1 MAQTIRTIS
10 YSLPLNI
17 IFSSCFFFF
26 VCLVQLR
33 LCCYCPKQRRR
44 KKNWFKRMYNK
55 YITMTWSAR
64 KRGEME
70 RRNTSFMKNCA
81 RLIRCKFLESVIL
94 IDTDRLTAI
103 DRSIE
108 EKCILN
114 LQWLSFVHLF
124 APEHCIVI
132 TYTHSFSFIFF
143 SSEHHILLLFA
154 SSDQLLCTN

>member
-1 MAQTIRTIS
+1 MIACNWHHE
-10 YSLPLNI
+10 NI
-17 IFSSCFFFF
+17 GSNNTNDLLLIAIEYYFFFMFFFF

-103 DRSIE
+103 DRSIDRR
-108 EKCILN
+108 KM
-114 LQWLSFVHLF
+114 HTKF
-124 APEHCIVI
+124 AMAFFCSLVCARALYCNHIH
-132 TYTHSFSFIFF
+132 TFIFF
-143 SSEHHILLLFA
+143 YFFLI
-154 SSDQLLCTN
+154 